1 MIKMSKS
8 NNNNNNGSYKIK
20 IKHINKF
27 FKLKQISKGNYYRK
41 SDKIIRK

>member
-8 NNNNNNGSYKIK
+8 NNNNNSCKIK
-20 IKHINKF
+20 IKHLNKIL
-27 FKLKQISKGNYYRK
+27 KLKQISKGNYYGK

>member
-1 MIKMSKS
+1 MIKTSKS
-8 NNNNNNGSYKIK
+8 NNNNSSYKIK

-27 FKLKQISKGNYYRK
+27 FKLKQISKGNYYGK